1 MGSLW
6 SLKGMFVLM
15 FWQIKISM
23 SSKILHLRVGCHI
36 HEGVFSPKGEEEE
49 EERIK
54 DISFLSFHANVR
66 LLLEVTGSSGRQKDG
81 KRARSWP
88 SGVLCSISLWG
99 KQHGV
104 VERAKPFVRD
114 LSLNPV
120 IAT

>member
-15 FWQIKISM
+15 FWQIKISI

-54 DISFLSFHANVR
+54 DISFLSFHAHVR
-66 LLLEVTGSSGRQKDG
+66 SLGVLGGRKMGSVQEAGLLEYFAPFLYGGSSMG
-81 KRARSWP
+81 
-88 SGVLCSISLWG
+88 LWNEPT
-99 KQHGV
+99 HLY
-104 VERAKPFVRD
+104 E
-114 LSLNPV
+114 
-120 IAT
+120 T